1 MWQIIFLSVLLA
13 VIAGFM
19 WMSFAV
25 CRFHCISKLVP
36 RKWWKRML
44 IGALI
49 VICAMVTFNYAMGF
63 VNMVIVFL
71 HLLIV
76 WLLCDTFAWIKR
88 RKTPRQEKHY
98 YAGIC
103 TLAFTTV
110 WLGIGWYNA
119 HEVKRTEYNLLTN
132 KKLGIDSL
140 KVVGFS
146 DSHVGAT
153 FHWQEFEQYIERINK
168 ENPDI
173 VVIIGD
179 YVDDDTSKEDMERS
193 CEALK
198 KLKTKYGVYYVYGNH
213 DEGYWSS
220 NRRGYTIKDLDRRL
234 VQNNVR
240 ILRDE
245 TVTIAGNILLCGR
258 LDKSY
263 GNHNKPGRKTA
274 SSLMANARG
283 KYVICLDHQPN
294 DYTEEANSKM
304 DLVLSG
310 HTHGGQFWGF
320 GNIGVWM
327 GANDAYYGYEHR
339 QNTDFIVS
347 SGIGDWA
354 IDFKTGC
361 ISEYIVVNI
370 KNKKN

>member
-1 MWQIIFLSVLLA
+1 MWKIILLLVFLA
-13 VIAGFM
+13 VIAGGL
-19 WMSFAV
+19 WMTFAV
-25 CRFHCISKLVP
+25 CRFHGISRLVP

-44 IGALI
+44 IGAMI
-49 VICAMVTFNYAMGF
+49 VICTMIAFHFAMGF

-71 HLLIV
+71 HLLII
-76 WLLCDTFAWIKR
+76 WMICDTIAWIAR
-88 RKTPRQEKHY
+88 SKTPRQGKHY

-103 TLAFTTV
+103 AIAFTTL
-110 WLGIGWYNA
+110 WLCIGWYNA
-119 HEVKRTEYNLLTN
+119 HDVKRTEYNLQTD
-132 KKLGIDSL
+132 KELGIDSL

-146 DSHVGAT
+146 DSHIGAT
-153 FHWQEFEQYIERINK
+153 FHWQEFEQYIERINR

-198 KLKTKYGVYYVYGNH
+198 MLKTRYGVYYVYGNH
-213 DEGYWSS
+213 DEGYWAN
-220 NRRGYTIKDLDRRL
+220 NRRGYTIKDLDQHL
-234 VQNNVR
+234 VQNKVR

-245 TVTIAGNILLCGR
+245 TVAIAGNVILCGR
-258 LDKSY
+258 LDKSFDDR
-263 GNHNKPGRKTA
+263 NKTGRLDA
-274 SSLMANARG
+274 SSLMANTKG

-294 DYTEEANSKM
+294 DYAEEADSKI

-310 HTHGGQFWGF
+310 HTHGGQFWGL
-320 GNIGVWM
+320 GTIGVWM
-327 GANDAYYGYEHR
+327 GANDAYYGYER
-339 QNTDFIVS
+339 KKNTDFIVS

-354 IDFKTGC
+354 IAFKTGC

-370 KNKKN
+370 KGK

>member
-1 MWQIIFLSVLLA
+1 MWQIIFLLVNLI
-13 VIAGFM
+13 VIAGLL
-19 WMSFAV
+19 WMAFAV
-25 CRFHCISKLVP
+25 CRFHSISKFVP

-44 IGALI
+44 IGLLI
-49 VICAMVTFNYAMGF
+49 IICIMVAFHFAMGF
-63 VNMVIVFL
+63 INMVIVFL
-71 HLLIV
+71 HLLII
-76 WLLCDTFAWIKR
+76 WMISDAIAWIVRKKTKR
-88 RKTPRQEKHY
+88 QGKHY
-98 YAGIC
+98 YAGIS
-103 TLAFTTV
+103 AIVFTIV

-119 HEVKRTEYNLLTN
+119 HDVKRTEYHLETV
-132 KKLGIDSL
+132 KPLGIDSL

-146 DSHVGAT
+146 DSHVGAI

-213 DEGYWSS
+213 DEGYWAR
-220 NRRGYTIKDLDRRL
+220 NGRGYTIKDLDSCL
-234 VQNNVR
+234 EQNNVR
-240 ILRDE
+240 IMRDE
-245 TVTIAGNILLCGR
+245 MVPIAGNVLLCGR

-263 GNHNKPGRKTA
+263 GDRNKTGRKDA
-274 SSLMANARG
+274 SSLMTNAQG

-294 DYTEEANSKM
+294 DYAAETDSKM

-310 HTHGGQFWGF
+310 HTHGGQFLGL

-339 QNTDFIVS
+339 KNTDFIVS

-361 ISEYIVVNI
+361 ISEYIVVKI
-370 KNKKN
+370 KGK

>member
-1 MWQIIFLSVLLA
+1 MWPIIFLTVNLA
-13 VIAGFM
+13 VIAGLVFM
-19 WMSFAV
+19 AFA
-25 CRFHCISKLVP
+25 RIVP

-44 IGALI
+44 IGILLVISIMVALH
-49 VICAMVTFNYAMGF
+49 FAMGF

-71 HLLIV
+71 HLLFI
-76 WLLCDTFAWIKR
+76 WMICDAIAWVVAKV
-88 RKTPRQEKHY
+88 KGKGKHY

-103 TLAFTTV
+103 AIVFTV
-110 WLGIGWYNA
+110 LWLGIGWYNA
-119 HEVKRTEYNLLTN
+119 HDVKRTEYNLLTD
-132 KKLGIDSL
+132 KQLGIDSL

-173 VVIIGD
+173 VVIVGD

-198 KLKTKYGVYYVYGNH
+198 KLKTRYGVYYVYGNH
-213 DEGYWSS
+213 DEGYWANS
-220 NRRGYTIKDLDRRL
+220 RRGYTVEDVNRCLE
-234 VQNNVR
+234 QNNVR

-245 TVTIAGNILLCGR
+245 TVAIAGNVLLCGR

-263 GNHNKPGRKTA
+263 GNHNKQGRKHA
-274 SSLMANARG
+274 SALMKNAKG

-294 DYTEEANSKM
+294 DYAEEADSKM

-310 HTHGGQFWGF
+310 HTHGGQFLGL
-320 GNIGVWM
+320 GNYGVWI
-327 GANDAYYGYEHR
+327 GANDAYYGYER
-339 QNTDFIVS
+339 RKNTDFIVS

-370 KNKKN
+370 KSK

>member
-1 MWQIIFLSVLLA
+1 MWPIIFLLVNLT
-13 VIAGFM
+13 VIAGLI
-19 WMSFAV
+19 WMAFAV
-25 CRFHCISKLVP
+25 CRFHHVAKFVP

-44 IGALI
+44 IGVLI
-49 VICAMVTFNYAMGF
+49 VISIMVALHFAFGF

-71 HLLIV
+71 HLLII
-76 WLLCDTFAWIKR
+76 WMICDAIAWVIAKV
-88 RKTPRQEKHY
+88 KGQGKHY

-103 TLAFTTV
+103 AITFTIL
-110 WLGIGWYNA
+110 WFGIGWYNA
-119 HEVKRTEYNLLTN
+119 HDVKRTEYNLLTD
-132 KKLGIDSL
+132 KQLGVDSL

-146 DSHVGAT
+146 DSHIGAT

-173 VVIIGD
+173 VVIVGD

-198 KLKTKYGVYYVYGNH
+198 KLKTRYGVYFVYGNH
-213 DEGYWSS
+213 DEGYWANS
-220 NRRGYTIKDLDRRL
+220 RRGYTIEDVNRCLE
-234 VQNNVR
+234 QNNVR

-245 TVTIAGNILLCGR
+245 TVAITGNVLLCGR

-263 GNHNKPGRKTA
+263 DNHNKQGRKKTSA
-274 SSLMANARG
+274 LMKNAKG

-294 DYTEEANSKM
+294 DYAEEAESKM

-310 HTHGGQFWGF
+310 HTHGGQFLGL

-327 GANDAYYGYEHR
+327 GANDAYYGYER
-339 QNTDFIVS
+339 RKNTDFIVS

-370 KNKKN
+370 KDK

>member
-1 MWQIIFLSVLLA
+1 MWPIIFLIVNLA
-13 VIAGFM
+13 VIAGLV
-19 WMSFAV
+19 WMAFAV
-25 CRFHCISKLVP
+25 CRFHSISMIVP

-49 VICAMVTFNYAMGF
+49 VISIMVALHFAMGF
-63 VNMVIVFL
+63 VNMIIVFL
-71 HLLIV
+71 HLLII
-76 WLLCDTFAWIKR
+76 WMICDAIAWIARKKTKR
-88 RKTPRQEKHY
+88 QGKHY

-103 TLAFTTV
+103 AITFTVV

-119 HEVKRTEYNLLTN
+119 HDVKRTEYNLLTD
-132 KKLGIDSL
+132 KQLGIDSL

-173 VVIIGD
+173 VVIVGD

-198 KLKTKYGVYYVYGNH
+198 KLKTRYGVYYVYGNH
-213 DEGYWSS
+213 DEGYWANS
-220 NRRGYTIKDLDRRL
+220 RRGYTIEDVNRCLE
-234 VQNNVR
+234 QNNVR

-245 TVTIAGNILLCGR
+245 TVTITGNVLLCGR

-263 GNHNKPGRKTA
+263 GNHNKQGRKSA
-274 SSLMANARG
+274 SSLMAGAKG

-294 DYTEEANSKM
+294 DYAEEANSKI

-310 HTHGGQFWGF
+310 HTHGGQFLGL
-320 GNIGVWM
+320 GNYGVWI
-327 GANDAYYGYEHR
+327 GANDAYYGYER
-339 QNTDFIVS
+339 RKNTDFIVS

-370 KNKKN
+370 KGK

>member
-1 MWQIIFLSVLLA
+1 MWQIIFLLVNLA
-13 VIAGFM
+13 VISGLL
-19 WMSFAV
+19 WMAFAV
-25 CRFHCISKLVP
+25 CRFHSISKFVP

-44 IGALI
+44 IGLLI
-49 VICAMVTFNYAMGF
+49 IICIMVAFHFAMGF
-63 VNMVIVFL
+63 INMVIVFL
-71 HLLIV
+71 HLLII
-76 WLLCDTFAWIKR
+76 WMISDAIAWIVRKKTKR
-88 RKTPRQEKHY
+88 QGKHY
-98 YAGIC
+98 YAGIS
-103 TLAFTTV
+103 AIVFTIV

-119 HEVKRTEYNLLTN
+119 HDVKRTEYHLETV
-132 KKLGIDSL
+132 KPLGIDSL
-140 KVVGFS
+140 KVIGFS

-213 DEGYWSS
+213 DEGYWAR
-220 NRRGYTIKDLDRRL
+220 NGRGYTIKDVDRCL
-234 VQNNVR
+234 EQNNVR

-245 TVTIAGNILLCGR
+245 TVPIAGNVLLCGR

-263 GNHNKPGRKTA
+263 ADRNKTGRKDA
-274 SSLMANARG
+274 SSLMANAQE

-294 DYTEEANSKM
+294 DYAAEADSKM

-310 HTHGGQFWGF
+310 HTHGGQFLGL

-339 QNTDFIVS
+339 KNTDFIVS

-361 ISEYIVVNI
+361 ISEYIVVKI
-370 KNKKN
+370 KGK

>member
-1 MWQIIFLSVLLA
+1 MWQIIFLLVNLA
-13 VIAGFM
+13 VIAGLL
-19 WMSFAV
+19 WMAFAV
-25 CRFHCISKLVP
+25 CRFHSISRFVP

-44 IGALI
+44 IGLLI
-49 VICAMVTFNYAMGF
+49 VICIMVALHFAMGF
-63 VNMVIVFL
+63 INMVIIFL
-71 HLLIV
+71 HLLII
-76 WLLCDTFAWIKR
+76 WMISDAIAWIV
-88 RKTPRQEKHY
+88 RKKTKRQEKHY
-98 YAGIC
+98 YAGIF
-103 TLAFTTV
+103 AIFFTF
-110 WLGIGWYNA
+110 LLLSIGWYNA
-119 HEVKRTEYNLLTN
+119 HDVKRTEYNLETD
-132 KKLGIDSL
+132 KSLGIDSL

-146 DSHVGAT
+146 DSHIGAT
-153 FHWQEFEQYIERINK
+153 FHWQEFDQYIEHINK

-193 CEALK
+193 CKALK

-220 NRRGYTIKDLDRRL
+220 IRRGYTIKDVDRCL
-234 VQNNVR
+234 EQNNVR

-245 TVTIAGNILLCGR
+245 TVSISGNVLLCGR

-263 GNHNKPGRKTA
+263 ANRNKPGRKTA
-274 SSLMANARG
+274 STLMANAKG

-294 DYTEEANSKM
+294 DYAEEADCKM

-310 HTHGGQFWGF
+310 HTHGGQFWGL
-320 GNIGVWM
+320 GIIGVWM
-327 GANDAYYGYEHR
+327 GANDAYYGYER
-339 QNTDFIVS
+339 RKNTDFIVS

-370 KNKKN
+370 KRK

>member
-1 MWQIIFLSVLLA
+1 MWPIIFLTVNLA
-13 VIAGFM
+13 VIAGLVFM
-19 WMSFAV
+19 AFAI
-25 CRFHCISKLVP
+25 CRFHHVSRIVP

-44 IGALI
+44 IGILLVISIMVALH
-49 VICAMVTFNYAMGF
+49 FAMGF

-71 HLLIV
+71 YLLFI
-76 WLLCDTFAWIKR
+76 WMICDAIAWVVAKV
-88 RKTPRQEKHY
+88 KGKGKHY

-103 TLAFTTV
+103 AIVFTIV

-119 HEVKRTEYNLLTN
+119 HDVKRTEYNLLTD
-132 KKLGIDSL
+132 KQLGVDSL

-173 VVIIGD
+173 VVIVGD

-193 CEALK
+193 CEAQK
-198 KLKTKYGVYYVYGNH
+198 KLKTRYGVYYVYGNH
-213 DEGYWSS
+213 DEGYWANS
-220 NRRGYTIKDLDRRL
+220 RRGYTIEDVNRCLE
-234 VQNNVR
+234 QNNVR

-245 TVTIAGNILLCGR
+245 TVAIAGNVLLCGR

-263 GNHNKPGRKTA
+263 GNHNKQGRKHA
-274 SSLMANARG
+274 SALMKNAKG

-294 DYTEEANSKM
+294 DYAEEAESKM

-310 HTHGGQFWGF
+310 HTHGGQFWGL
-320 GNIGVWM
+320 GNIGIWM

-339 QNTDFIVS
+339 KNTDFIVS

-370 KNKKN
+370 KSK